1 MADNVGYTQGAGT
14 SVTCREVTYSGDLA
28 KMQVVGLATL
38 TGADDAKV
46 PTDVSAANPLPVAV
60 YGELIEAIESMRM
73 AVNALTK
80 TIGYA
85 LPNAQGQPIM
95 EVRQATA
102 ANLAVSVSN
111 ATIQSGNLTTLTTLT
126 NQSQIGGFA
135 ANDQIPAL
143 MHLQADNFRRNIVV
157 T

>member
-1 MADNVGYTQGAGT
+1 MADNVGYTPGVGALVA
-14 SVTCREVTYSGDLA
+14 SREVEYSGDTT

-38 TGADDAKV
+38 SGPNDAKV
-46 PTDVSAANPLPVAV
+46 PLDLSDDNPMPVAA
-60 YGELIEAIESMRM
+60 YGELIEAIEAMRM
-73 AVNALTK
+73 AIGALTK

-85 LPNAQGQPIM
+85 LPNTLGQPIM

-102 ANLAVSVSN
+102 SNLQVTVGSIAGGQTIATVS
-111 ATIQSGNLTTLTTLT
+111 TLT
-126 NQSQIGGFA
+126 NQTQIGGFN

-143 MHLQADNFRRNIVV
+143 MHMQADSLRRNISV

>member
-1 MADNVGYTQGAGT
+1 MADNVGYTAGT
-14 SVTCREVTYSGDLA
+14 GTQIATREVPYSGDTA
-28 KMQVVGLATL
+28 NMQVVALATV
-38 TGADDAKV
+38 TGPNDGKTA
-46 PTDVSAANPLPVAV
+46 TDVTEGTPLPVAV

-85 LPNAQGQPIM
+85 LPNAQGFPIM

-111 ATIQSGNLTTLTTLT
+111 ATIQSGTLTTLT